1 MCVELRAVP
10 VVLEG
15 SLPGA
20 VHHKKKKQETT
31 TTTTTTTTTKK
42 RITTRKTTTTTTT
55 TIDDCLSLL
64 KFMLTMRSGI
74 LMCAL

>member
-20 VHHKKKKQETT
+20 AQTMRKQNQIRTLAKFLAIKKIKYPDV
-31 TTTTTTTTTKK
+31 
-42 RITTRKTTTTTTT
+42 
-55 TIDDCLSLL
+55 IDAVR
-64 KFMLTMRSGI
+64 RSGI
-74 LMCAL
+74 LIYALASLI

>member
-20 VHHKKKKQETT
+20 VQTMRKQ
-31 TTTTTTTTTKK
+31 
-42 RITTRKTTTTTTT
+42 INKTP
-55 TIDDCLSLL
+55 LPQKL
-64 KFMLTMRSGI
+64 KFVSNVLSFRNQARFLASKKI
-74 LMCAL
+74 KHSDEI

>member
-20 VHHKKKKQETT
+20 AQ
-31 TTTTTTTTTKK
+31 
-42 RITTRKTTTTTTT
+42 
-55 TIDDCLSLL
+55 
-64 KFMLTMRSGI
+64 TMRKQNQKQTQAKKSAVFCLI
-74 LMCAL
+74 LNFMELFNAACSIKKFHEIL

>member
-20 VHHKKKKQETT
+20 AQTMRKQNQIRTLAKFLAIKKIKYPDA
-31 TTTTTTTTTKK
+31 
-42 RITTRKTTTTTTT
+42 
-55 TIDDCLSLL
+55 IDAVR
-64 KFMLTMRSGI
+64 RSGI
-74 LMCAL
+74 LIYALASLI

>member
-20 VHHKKKKQETT
+20 VHHKRKKQE

>member
-20 VHHKKKKQETT
+20 AQMVNKESPLPNNNKNNNMSYH
-31 TTTTTTTTTKK
+31 
-42 RITTRKTTTTTTT
+42 
-55 TIDDCLSLL
+55 S
-64 KFMLTMRSGI
+64 KFMFVLDKKIRNPDTFASLI
-74 LMCAL
+74 YSVKKLAKSPFW

>member
-20 VHHKKKKQETT
+20 AQMVNKESPLPNNNKNNNMSYH
-31 TTTTTTTTTKK
+31 
-42 RITTRKTTTTTTT
+42 
-55 TIDDCLSLL
+55 S
-64 KFMLTMRSGI
+64 KFMFVLDKKIRNPDTLASLI
-74 LMCAL
+74 YSVEKLAKSLFW